1 MYQINP
7 LPSNPEAKKV
17 VRKISCF
24 HGSEYQYYTAL
35 VPYQGCINI
44 RCHGKELNA
53 RATWYRL
60 FVDPCAR
67 YYIPDEPNLESKQN
81 PDTVLNKFTSL

>member
-53 RATWYRL
+53 RAT
-60 FVDPCAR
+60 
-67 YYIPDEPNLESKQN
+67 
-81 PDTVLNKFTSL
+81 